1 MNNNNE
7 KYKFLG
13 KVNSPEDI
21 KKLTLADTE
30 VLCGELRSEL
40 ISTVRKNGGHLASNL
55 GVVELTAA
63 IHRVFDLPKD
73 KLIFDVG
80 HQSYVHKLLTGRYPL
95 FHSLRTSGG
104 LLGFECRRESDYD
117 AFGVGHAGT
126 SLSAA
131 IGFAEAERLRGGTSF
146 AIAVVGDGAYT
157 CGMIHEALNNCHEG
171 LRLIIILNE
180 NEMSISK
187 NIGGFANYIA
197 RVRSSK
203 KYYSLKKS
211 IRSVISKIPFVGR
224 AFVNFIRKQKKS
236 LKNMLFQSNFFED
249 MGIYYLGP
257 CNGNDLARTERLLH
271 EAKEF
276 GGCCIVHVKT
286 TKGLGY
292 SPAEEN
298 PGYYH
303 GISPE
308 GTPKSHS
315 FSHHFGQA
323 MCDRAKNDK
332 KLCAITAAMSY
343 GTGLESFSKQFPERF
358 FDVGIA
364 EEHAATFAAGLCAAK
379 MRPVFAVYSTF
390 LQRSY
395 DCMIHDV
402 ALQSL
407 PVIFCVDRAGLALA
421 DGPTHH
427 GIFDVSMILSIPNN
441 KLYMPIDFEGFDLA
455 FEDALTETAQP
466 SYIRYKSGDE
476 TILQGFDRLGKNGIS
491 KFIKKNFDQKADTV
505 IITYGKI
512 VNEAQKALK
521 TYKGTEKVGI
531 ILLETVEKTDEF
543 IDALIGLISD
553 NKGKV
558 IFLEEGI
565 RGGGLGMTLHSLMA
579 SRNELKNK
587 DFTILAIDSFGH
599 SKKDEHLFKTCKIS
613 ASDVLEALGDPS
625 IS

>member
-7 KYKFLG
+7 SYKFLG
-13 KVNSPEDI
+13 RVNSPDEI
-21 KKLTLADTE
+21 KKLSHKETLE
-30 VLCGELRSEL
+30 LCSELRNEL

-55 GVVELTAA
+55 GVVELTCA
-63 IHRVFDLPKD
+63 IHRVFNLPSD

-80 HQSYVHKLLTGRYPL
+80 HQSYVHKLLTGRYKD
-95 FHSLRTSGG
+95 FKTLRTPGG

-131 IGFAEAERLRGGTSF
+131 IGFAEAERIRGGSSYS
-146 AIAVVGDGAYT
+146 IAVVGDGAYT

-211 IRSVISKIPFVGR
+211 IRSVISKVPLIGKP
-224 AFVNFIRKQKKS
+224 FVNFIRKQKKS
-236 LKNMLFQSNFFED
+236 FKNMLFQSNFFED

-257 CNGNDLARTERLLH
+257 CDGNDLVRTERLLR
-271 EAKEF
+271 EARDF

-292 SPAEEN
+292 TPAEEN

-315 FSHHFGQA
+315 FSHHFGKF
-323 MCDRAKNDK
+323 MCERAENDK

-343 GTGLESFSKQFPERF
+343 GTGLDEFSKKFPDRF

-364 EEHAATFAAGLCAAK
+364 EEHAATFASGLCAAGMK
-379 MRPVFAVYSTF
+379 PVFAVYSTF

-395 DCMIHDV
+395 DCMVHDI

-407 PVIFCVDRAGLALA
+407 PVVFCIDRAGLAMA

-427 GIFDVSMILSIPNN
+427 GIFDVSMILSIPGT

-455 FEDALTETAQP
+455 FESAMSESLRP
-466 SYIRYKSGDE
+466 SFIRYKSGDE
-476 TILQGFDRLGKNGIS
+476 TRLTGFDRLGKKGDLR
-491 KFIKKNFDQKADTV
+491 FVKKNFEGCADTV
-505 IITYGKI
+505 VITYGKI
-512 VNEAQKALK
+512 TNEAVKALNK
-521 TYKGTEKVGI
+521 YKGNEKTGI
-531 ILLETVEKTDEF
+531 ILLETVEKSAAF
-543 IDALIGLISD
+543 IDSIVSNISE
-553 NKGKV
+553 NQGKI

-565 RGGGLGMTLHSLMA
+565 RGGGVGMTLYSLMA
-579 SRNELKNK
+579 QRPELRSK
-587 DFTILAIDSFGH
+587 DLRILAIDSFGH
-599 SKKDEHLFKTCKIS
+599 SNKNEHLFKTCKIS
-613 ASDVLEALGDPS
+613 WSDVLDVLES
-625 IS
+625 

>member
-1 MNNNNE
+1 MNNNLDDY
-7 KYKFLG
+7 KYLG
-13 KVNSPEDI
+13 KVNSP
-21 KKLTLADTE
+21 
-30 VLCGELRSEL
+30 SEL
-40 ISTVRKNGGHLASNL
+40 KNLTIEEMTALCSEIRKELIFTVTKNGGHLASNL

-63 IHRVFDLPKD
+63 IHRVFDLPED

-80 HQSYVHKLLTGRYPL
+80 HQSYVHKLLTGRYED
-95 FHSLRTSGG
+95 FSSLRTSGG
-104 LLGFECRRESDYD
+104 LLGFECRRESPYD

-131 IGFAEAERLRGGTSF
+131 IGFAEAERLRCGKNF

-171 LRLIIILNE
+171 LRLVIILNE

-203 KYYSLKKS
+203 KYYSIKKS
-211 IRSVISKIPFVGR
+211 IRSGISKLPLVGKS
-224 AFVNFIRKQKKS
+224 FVNFVRRRKKS
-236 LKNMLFQSNFFED
+236 LKDMLFQSNFFED

-257 CNGNDLARTERLLH
+257 CDGNDLARTERLLR

-276 GGCCIVHVKT
+276 DGCSIVHVKT

-292 SPAEEN
+292 TPAEEN

-303 GISPE
+303 GISPS
-308 GTPKSHS
+308 GTKITPT
-315 FSHHFGQA
+315 FSEHFGEV
-323 MCDRAKNDK
+323 MCNRAEKDR

-343 GTGLESFSKQFPERF
+343 GTGLDGFAEKFPERF

-364 EEHAATFAAGLCAAK
+364 EEHAATFAAGLCAAEMK
-379 MRPVFAVYSTF
+379 PVFAVYSTF

-395 DCMIHDV
+395 DNIIHDA

-407 PVIFCVDRAGLALA
+407 PVVYCIDRAGLALS

-427 GIFDVSMILSIPNN
+427 GIFDVSMALSIPST
-441 KLYMPIDFEGFDLA
+441 KIFMPIDFEGFDLA
-455 FEDALTETAQP
+455 FEEAMRETKRP
-466 SYIRYKSGDE
+466 VFIRYKSGDE
-476 TILQGFDRLGKNGIS
+476 TKLSGFTRLGADKGNN
-491 KFIKKNFDQKADTV
+491 FIKKNFDDTADTV

-512 VNEAQKALK
+512 TEEAIKALESYSGK
-521 TYKGTEKVGI
+521 EKAGI
-531 ILLETVEKTDEF
+531 ILLETIEKTPEF
-543 IDALIGLISD
+543 IDAIASLISD
-553 NKGKV
+553 SEGKI

-565 RGGGLGMTLHSLMA
+565 RGGGMGMTLFSLMA
-579 SRNELKNK
+579 SLDNVKRK
-587 DFTILAIDSFGH
+587 DVKILAIDSFAH
-599 SKKDEHLFKTCKIS
+599 SVKNEHLYKTCKIS
-613 ASDVLEALGDPS
+613 KDDILEALEG
-625 IS
+625 

>member
-1 MNNNNE
+1 MNNTDN
-7 KYKFLG
+7 YKFLG
-13 KVNSPEDI
+13 KVNSPEEI
-21 KKLTLADTE
+21 KKLSLDETAE
-30 VLCGELRSEL
+30 LCQELRSEL

-63 IHRVFDLPKD
+63 IHRVFDLPSD

-80 HQSYVHKLLTGRYPL
+80 HQSYVHKLLTGRYND
-95 FHSLRTSGG
+95 FNTLRTPGG
-104 LLGFECRRESDYD
+104 LLGFECRRESEYD

-131 IGFAEAERLRGGTSF
+131 IGFAEAERIRGGTSY
-146 AIAVVGDGAYT
+146 AVAVVGDGAYT
-157 CGMIHEALNNCHEG
+157 CGMIHEALNNCHED
-171 LRLIIILNE
+171 LRLVIILNE

-187 NIGGFANYIA
+187 NIGGFASYIA

-203 KYYSLKKS
+203 KYYSIKKN
-211 IRSVISKIPFVGR
+211 IRTVISKLPLIGKP
-224 AFVNFIRKQKKS
+224 FVNFIRKQKQS

-257 CNGNDLARTERLLH
+257 CNGNDLVRTERLLR

-292 SPAEEN
+292 TPAEEN

-303 GISPE
+303 GIAPE
-308 GTPKSHS
+308 GTIKTPT
-315 FSHHFGQA
+315 FSQHFGQI
-323 MCDRAKNDK
+323 MCKRGENDTS
-332 KLCAITAAMSY
+332 LCAITAAMSY
-343 GTGLESFSKQFPERF
+343 GTGLDDFSQKYPNRF

-364 EEHAATFAAGLCAAK
+364 EEHAATFAAGLCAAGMK
-379 MRPVFAVYSTF
+379 PVFAIYSTF

-395 DCMIHDV
+395 DCLIHDI

-407 PVIFCVDRAGLALA
+407 PVVFCIDRAGLALA

-427 GIFDVSMILSIPNN
+427 GIFDVSMILSVPGT

-455 FEDALTETAQP
+455 FENALSDNLHP
-466 SYIRYKSGDE
+466 SFIRYKSGDE
-476 TILQGFDRLGKNGIS
+476 TKLSGFKRCQENGLMR
-491 KFIKKNFDQKADTV
+491 FVKKNYEGCADTV

-512 VNEAQKALK
+512 ALEAIKALES
-521 TYKGTEKVGI
+521 YKGAEKTGI
-531 ILLETVEKTDEF
+531 ILLEALDKTDDF
-543 IDALIGLISD
+543 INYLIPMISE
-553 NKGKV
+553 NNGKI

-565 RGGGLGMTLHSLMA
+565 RGGGMGMTLYSLMA
-579 SRNELKNK
+579 HRKELKNK
-587 DFTILAIDSFGH
+587 RFEVLAIDSFGH
-599 SKKDEHLFKTCKIS
+599 SVKGEHLFKTCKIS
-613 ASDVLEALGDPS
+613 CQDILEVLDEQNT
-625 IS
+625 